1 MSEPCES
8 DSAVSGPVGS
18 SPSASVS
25 GGRGRP
31 GRSRPAPA
39 GLPARDGPS
48 EGEEEEEAEGPD
60 TVGRAT
66 KDTEDTEDTGDAAP
80 EGAAPEGAAPE
91 GAAPEDAEA
100 EVGKAEVGER
110 GVRDG
115 TEGPEGRC
123 AGREVRAGCPAAG
136 REGAPWCGGDA
147 VPEGAEAVPWVEA
160 EAETGTKAEAEGAVD
175 GLDQGDSG
183 PHAEAWPPGRTAA
196 PNPMKSP
203 VARIVA
209 AHSHGV
215 T

>member
-1 MSEPCES
+1 
-8 DSAVSGPVGS
+8 
-18 SPSASVS
+18 
-25 GGRGRP
+25 
-31 GRSRPAPA
+31 
-39 GLPARDGPS
+39 
-48 EGEEEEEAEGPD
+48 
-60 TVGRAT
+60 VGRTT
-66 KDTEDTEDTGDAAP
+66 KDTEDTEDTGD
-80 EGAAPEGAAPE
+80 
-91 GAAPEDAEA
+91 AAPEDAEA
-100 EVGKAEVGER
+100 EVGKAEVGEA

-115 TEGPEGRC
+115 TEGPEGPEGRC
-123 AGREVRAGCPAAG
+123 AGREVRAGRPAAG

-183 PHAEAWPPGRTAA
+183 PHAEAWPPGRAAA
-196 PNPMKSP
+196 PSPMKSP